1 MKTRG
6 SFKMFAGETEGS
18 RNRLGCLPKTRK
30 RWNGT
35 IGRLLQSVIETEKH
49 AKHDSSHE

>member
-6 SFKMFAGETEGS
+6 SFKTIDN
-18 RNRLGCLPKTRK
+18 RNRLSFSPKARK

-49 AKHDSSHE
+49 TKHDSGHE